1 MSGAPRQPPASPPSH
16 PPAPGGRIPIYLQA
30 GQVVA
35 SAEPAAITTIVG
47 SCVAV
52 CLFDPEAR
60 VGGMNHY
67 LLPIPV
73 QREWSPRFGN
83 VALVELLRAV
93 LERGA
98 RRDRLQAK
106 VFGGACVIE
115 AFRGSA
121 RQLGEENVQLALR
134 TLADEGIPVT
144 SRDVGGTRGRK
155 VIFHSDDGSAWVRS
169 L

>member
-1 MSGAPRQPPASPPSH
+1 MSGPPRQPASPQPPPS
-16 PPAPGGRIPIYLQA
+16 GGRTQIYLQA

-52 CLFDPEAR
+52 CLFDPEAG

-98 RRDRLQAK
+98 RRERLQAK

-121 RQLGEENVQLALR
+121 RALGDENVQLALR
-134 TLADEGIPVT
+134 TLAAEAIPVA